1 MKTLELNQMEKLVAG
16 DRATCMM
23 GMGVNA
29 MLGGMIGGPVGYFIG
44 MGIGY
49 YMNC

>member
-16 DRATCMM
+16 DAQCMM

>member
-16 DRATCMM
+16 DAQCMM

-29 MLGGMIGGPVGYFIG
+29 MLGGMIGGPCYLLFLA
-44 MGIGY
+44 
-49 YMNC
+49 

>member
-16 DRATCMM
+16 DAQCMM

-29 MLGGMIGGPVGYFIG
+29 MLSGMIGGPVGYFIG